1 MQIDLMCMPPG
12 MVVVPSPPA
21 VMTFVCFV
29 GNRTSMQ
36 LYEFYNTNPLKCP
49 IHDDEEDN
57 DKRLVDK
64 LNKWRDTNRLDVSQ
78 LLHVVD
84 GLVIG
89 TVCTNNDLVG
99 PCSDKYIR
107 FQRTFKEHRLFGVA
121 VKWWLGQANR
131 RMWRVFE
138 WNRDCAPIADEC
150 RELVVAKS
158 AQETSYKQHYF
169 DQVMYYAMQKQ
180 KEGREVGSL
189 WIGLVK
195 PFCTDEILFM
205 SVAMRMD
212 KFVFWEKRRDYF
224 RFLPVNVLDDGV
236 LNSLSVK

>member
-1 MQIDLMCMPPG
+1 MQIDQMNMPTGIIVIPG
-12 MVVVPSPPA
+12 SPTITR
-21 VMTFVCFV
+21 TFVCFV

-36 LYEFYNTNPLKCP
+36 MYEFCNMDIFDCQ
-49 IHDDEEDN
+49 IHDDEDD

-78 LLHVVD
+78 LLHVID

-89 TVCTNNDLVG
+89 TVRTNDDLVG
-99 PCSDKYIR
+99 PGSDVRIH
-107 FQRTFKEHRLFGVA
+107 FQQTFKEHRLFGVA
-121 VKWWLGQANR
+121 VKWWLEQANR

-158 AQETSYKQHYF
+158 VQEISYKQHYF
-169 DQVMYYAMQKQ
+169 DQVMYYAMQKH

-205 SVAMRMD
+205 SVAMRLD

-224 RFLPVNVLDDGV
+224 RFLPVNVLND
-236 LNSLSVK
+236 